1 MPDNDNPNEKLLLEE
16 VDKLKAELA
25 NTNKRLDQVIEF
37 NRQLL
42 SSRKPENNPN
52 LDEDDKDT
60 KAAKEKLEKF
70 IGG

>member
-1 MPDNDNPNEKLLLEE
+1 MPDNNNPNEQLLLEE

-25 NTNKRLDQVIEF
+25 ATNKRLDQVIEF

-42 SSRKPENNPN
+42 SSRKPENNLN
-52 LDEDDKDT
+52 HDEDDKDT

>member
-1 MPDNDNPNEKLLLEE
+1 MPDNDNPNEKLLLEQI
-16 VDKLKAELA
+16 DALKADFA
-25 NTNKRLDQVIEF
+25 ATNKRLDQVIEF

-52 LDEDDKDT
+52 PNEDDKDT